1 MIGTLLA
8 LEILPYLIFLSG
20 YTIMPTSHMKNQ
32 GAGRCKSLAWDNTAR
47 KWQCLELNPG
57 IQDPKALTNAVSLEP
72 PD

>member
-1 MIGTLLA
+1 
-8 LEILPYLIFLSG
+8 
-20 YTIMPTSHMKNQ
+20 MKNQ